1 MFAPLLEKA
10 QSRENAS
17 LTRSEQKPGRAPAT
31 AHAAASAAPW
41 RFSEIPV
48 FAPTRANSQ
57 SSLSPPRFMQRKI
70 AVGQINDP
78 LEHEADRVAD
88 QVMHA
93 EPTGTNVLQAKPAH
107 QSGTGGSE
115 APPVVHNVLHS
126 PGRQLDASV
135 RGFFEPRFGH
145 DLSGIRIHDDSAA
158 ADSASSVDALAYTV
172 GNHIAFARGQYNP
185 ASTPGRR
192 LIAHELAHT
201 VQQGA
206 AQTAHRMLQRTPA
219 KPDPRKFVT
228 ETVVEPRHIRKSEYL
243 AGQDAHGTPTLTEE
257 YWVDFE
263 VDAKGTMTASV
274 RTVSPDRAFRSA
286 NLRFGDEFG
295 RALEHFDQTGVQV
308 NSFEG
313 DWSYMTKDEISDN
326 LKAFKEGIGP
336 ENPEKRPL
344 TREQAAAETP
354 SGKVARKHGFKV
366 TNVENVPEQQEHLAE
381 EGVSRWRVKATFQR
395 TQTAPPIAPKA
406 PAAPAAPKAP
416 TSKVPPSGGKT
427 GAAVEH
433 PPAPPETKPT
443 PRTAPVERPPASVPK
458 GASLGEALFG
468 LAEIAGYIL
477 FGLQA
482 KSDFEQGDYV
492 GGGLNTAAALGSE
505 VAAPLAIGYEGTKA
519 AAELAGWEGQCRVL
533 VTKFETCQISDR
545 ELQDL
550 AKSCPPIMIG
560 TEEVQRVLNALF
572 NDEFPSQCE

>member
-10 QSRENAS
+10 QSRENAG
-17 LTRSEQKPGRAPAT
+17 LTRSEQQPGRARPT
-31 AHAAASAAPW
+31 VHAAASDTPW
-41 RFSEIPV
+41 RFSKIPV
-48 FAPTRANSQ
+48 LPPDRTSSQ
-57 SSLSPPRFMQRKI
+57 LSLSPPSFMQRKI

-78 LEHEADRVAD
+78 LEHEADRIAD
-88 QVMHA
+88 QVMGA
-93 EPTGTNVLQAKPAH
+93 EPRGTNVLQAKPAH
-107 QSGTGGSE
+107 QSGPGASE
-115 APPVVHNVLHS
+115 APAVVHNVLHS
-126 PGRQLDASV
+126 PGRQLEASV

-158 ADSASSVDALAYTV
+158 AESAGSVDALAYTV

-185 ASTPGRR
+185 ASSTGRR

-201 VQQGA
+201 VQQGSA
-206 AQTAHRMLQRTPA
+206 TAQRMLQRTPA

-228 ETVVEPRHIRKSEYL
+228 ESVVEPRHIRKSEYL

-286 NLRFGDEFG
+286 NLKFSDEFG

-326 LKAFKEGIGP
+326 LKAFSEGIGP
-336 ENPEKRPL
+336 TDPAKRPL

-354 SGKVARKHGFKV
+354 SGKVARQHGFKV
-366 TNVENVPEQQEHLAE
+366 TNVENVPESQPHLAE

-395 TQTAPPIAPKA
+395 TPTAPPTAPNAPATPTAPKT
-406 PAAPAAPKAP
+406 PV
-416 TSKVPPSGGKT
+416 SKVPPAGGKT
-427 GAAVEH
+427 GAAAEH
-433 PPAPPETKPT
+433 PPAPPETKPAA
-443 PRTAPVERPPASVPK
+443 RTAPVERPPASVPK

-519 AAELAGWEGQCRVL
+519 AAELSGWEGQCRVL
-533 VTKFETCQISDR
+533 VTKFETCQISDSD
-545 ELQDL
+545 LQDL

-560 TEEVQRVLNALF
+560 NEETQRVLNAVL